1 MIFHHLNS
9 LRLFLLFVWQVMTTD
24 YDTDRCR
31 VFGGGHLSSFDRTEN
46 TLSVGDDLLLHQSNT
61 GDFEVRGRTWPCWYS
76 SCVCSV
82 KVRENGDE
90 ISVDMCD
97 GEWSRTAPSVGQLS
111 EGQLR
116 QNVRVTKDETGKL
129 FKVYMSSGRI
139 VRVET
144 HYWGMNVF
152 VQSTSDDDENSFGLC
167 GMTALNIATSVPSSV
182 QADSDNYCACI
193 VSEAGDEFDSEGCGF
208 NTDVF
213 QPISEYDL
221 HREIDITNS
230 LSTFLPRQQRSLTR
244 RKQRSV
250 FMPPEIEWPTANGVT
265 QEEADRS
272 CRWAIQNSS
281 LADFCGDVEGVDLF
295 IGVDG
300 CVYDIGMTDGFEMVN
315 NAVLMMEDLCEE
327 MVLKNLS
334 YYVQITSTDDIM
346 AVPPSLIRHRCRFDC
361 SGRGYCADGVCQCNE
376 GYGDVDCSDLS
387 KPPIIWSINGAYERY
402 ACNGAEEDCRSV
414 SIIGNNFLNSPFLTC
429 HFSQELEPAT
439 HTTAVAADE
448 QTLTVTAA
456 TFISFW
462 EVICQLPAN
471 LVTDHNSREIAA
483 SLSTLEIHVSN
494 IAGVGLSNG
503 LLFTEFDSECIDCDE
518 TAVCTPKA
526 AHYVRQPEIFAIVF
540 AMSKPLMPEKMLKR
554 LHFHGKEYG
563 TLHDHLPSAILPS
576 DFGGQLVNY
585 DSQDWFEELCK
596 EDRKFEEY
604 NQYGFSK
611 DSETLGGVSQGAD
624 PVGGLAGSFRKLE
637 T

>member
-1 MIFHHLNS
+1 
-9 LRLFLLFVWQVMTTD
+9 
-24 YDTDRCR
+24 
-31 VFGGGHLSSFDRTEN
+31 
-46 TLSVGDDLLLHQSNT
+46 
-61 GDFEVRGRTWPCWYS
+61 
-76 SCVCSV
+76 
-82 KVRENGDE
+82 
-90 ISVDMCD
+90 
-97 GEWSRTAPSVGQLS
+97 
-111 EGQLR
+111 
-116 QNVRVTKDETGKL
+116 
-129 FKVYMSSGRI
+129 
-139 VRVET
+139 
-144 HYWGMNVF
+144 MNVF

-281 LADFCGDVEGVDLF
+281 LADFCGDVEGVDMF
-295 IGVDG
+295 IGVNG

-334 YYVQITSTDDIM
+334 YYEQITSTDDIM

-414 SIIGNNFLNSPFLTC
+414 SIIGNNFLNSPSLTC

-448 QTLTVTAA
+448 QTLTATAA

-494 IAGVGLSNG
+494 DAGVGLSNG

-518 TAVCTPKA
+518 TGVCTPKDTFCIIGGLCYA
-526 AHYVRQPEIFAIVF
+526 DGDYHPNDDTLQCLVTLSQFDWSGMATTVDFAFSVWMLAILITSAIVL
-540 AMSKPLMPEKMLKR
+540 AGVGVILLLYWRYRKR
-554 LHFHGKEYG
+554 QKNQKVE
-563 TLHDHLPSAILPS
+563 PSTA
-576 DFGGQLVNY
+576 
-585 DSQDWFEELCK
+585 
-596 EDRKFEEY
+596 
-604 NQYGFSK
+604 
-611 DSETLGGVSQGAD
+611 GAD
-624 PVGGLAGSFRKLE
+624 SGRTE
-637 T
+637 TSHK